1 MRLWLFFNFL
11 LFKIDE
17 NFIRSAGPWVGW
29 RSTLVQSLRFQFFKI
44 GFLSSMKFSVKFT
57 SAEAKDIINHLT
69 ERRILGI
76 IYLLPKGKKREQLK
90 FICTPLL
97 FSWRV
102 NRTIFPFLLSFIVI
116 VASSVFQYTLTRG
129 IGPKDLET
137 FLLSKA
143 RLVQNHNFQLM
154 SRTCWITFWK
164 GRLWKSWLV

>member
-1 MRLWLFFNFL
+1 MSGLKEHSGSE
-11 LFKIDE
+11 FKVSIFQNWFSIFDE
-17 NFIRSAGPWVGW
+17 IFGEIYVGGGQRYHQPLDREEDSW
-29 RSTLVQSLRFQFFKI
+29 YYIFCQK
-44 GFLSSMKFSVKFT
+44 
-57 SAEAKDIINHLT
+57 A
-69 ERRILGI
+69 
-76 IYLLPKGKKREQLK
+76 KKREQLK

-154 SRTCWITFWK
+154 SRTC
-164 GRLWKSWLV
+164 